1 MRLCVLGDELVAGT
15 GDPRALGWVGRV
27 LARSSFPTA
36 PMVMPLAVPGETTKE
51 MSERWD
57 HEVAPRVQGSTDNR
71 LIIAVGCADAVAGV
85 STPRTRLHLA
95 NIADAAL
102 GRGIQV
108 FFVGPP
114 PLAGVQSTAV
124 AELSAAVADVAHR
137 RGLPFV
143 NCFDPLVANEQWF
156 EDMASSEARSDAGLT
171 LPAQAGYGLLA
182 WLVLH
187 QGWYEWSAS
196 ELRA

>member
-1 MRLCVLGDELVAGT
+1 MRLCVIGDELVAGV

-27 LARSSFPTA
+27 VARTAFPSS
-36 PMVMPLAVPGETTKE
+36 PMVMPLGFPGESTKDL
-51 MSERWD
+51 SLRWE
-57 HEVAPRVQGSTDNR
+57 HEVLPRFAGDADHR
-71 LIIAVGCADAVAGV
+71 LVVAVGCADVSAGV

-95 NIADAAL
+95 NIADSAI
-102 GRGIQV
+102 GRGIPV
-108 FFVGPP
+108 MFVGPP
-114 PLAGVQSTAV
+114 PLAGVASGAV

-137 RGLPFV
+137 RRLPFV
-143 NCFDPLVANEQWF
+143 NCYNPLVSNDQWF
-156 EDMASSEARSDAGLT
+156 EDMAASDTRTPAGVT

-187 QGWYEWSAS
+187 QGWYEWTNT

>member
-1 MRLCVLGDELVAGT
+1 MRLCIIGDELVAET

-27 LARSSFPTA
+27 IARSSFTETPT
-36 PMVMPLAVPGETTKE
+36 VMPLGIPGESTKE
-51 MSERWD
+51 LSERWD
-57 HEVAPRVQGSTDNR
+57 AEVSPRFHGDPDQR
-71 LIIAVGCADAVAGV
+71 LIIAVGCADAVQGV

-102 GRGIQV
+102 ARGTRV
-108 FFVGPP
+108 MFVGPP
-114 PLAGVQSTAV
+114 PLAGVNTSAV
-124 AELSAAVADVAHR
+124 GELSAAVNDVAHR

-156 EDMASSEARSDAGLT
+156 EDMASSQARNEAGLT
-171 LPAQAGYGLLA
+171 LPAQAGYGILA

-187 QGWYEWSAS
+187 QGWYEWA
-196 ELRA
+196 ECDLRS